1 MQLKKE
7 EKPPRSPLSTTS
19 GLQPPCKA
27 NTTPQKEAPSP
38 RPLSSLPPNPNVSMD
53 PPQAQRCWRRLRA
66 FFAAPPGGRPHV
78 IPARITQPERSP
90 PWGHIFCLNEP
101 PVVEKSPASP
111 FRESA
116 VAAEGWFPNRVI
128 HHGKL
133 RHVPETPSRCKTQ
146 PGSGGGGLKIPQGLA
161 KRCQKWAGGEN
172 KSPPAPARG
181 SGRDGSTQDPIPWVL
196 SNAGVGSIPA

>member
-7 EKPPRSPLSTTS
+7 EKPPQAPPQHHQWAANS
-19 GLQPPCKA
+19 LQSKHNPPK
-27 NTTPQKEAPSP
+27 KAPSP
-38 RPLSSLPPNPNVSMD
+38 QPLSSLPPNPNVSMD
-53 PPQAQRCWRRLRA
+53 PPQPQRCWRRLRA
-66 FFAAPPGGRPHV
+66 FFASPPGGRPRV

-111 FRESA
+111 FRESS

-128 HHGKL
+128 HPGKL

-146 PGSGGGGLKIPQGLA
+146 PGS
-161 KRCQKWAGGEN
+161 
-172 KSPPAPARG
+172 RG
-181 SGRDGSTQDPIPWVL
+181 
-196 SNAGVGSIPA
+196 A